1 MATITSL
8 FVIEKGQVDERF
20 LLVKEGEKSNQE
32 DGGGQ
37 DPAGDGPHHADRVG
51 LPVDQVGDVG
61 C

>member
-1 MATITSL
+1 M
-8 FVIEKGQVDERF
+8 IEKGQVNERF
-20 LLVKEGEKSNQE
+20 LLVEEGEKSNQE